1 MGRSKSA
8 SPGSPAQ
15 ASSTAPLASPVEGAG
30 PQPQPLRR
38 QVLLAVLTGVVLGLS
53 QPLVIEALGDEPV
66 DPTGLTGLLG
76 LVGFVPVL
84 LAVRGT
90 GPKRAYWLGFLA
102 SFVQFTIN
110 LQWLV
115 VAMVVFGRI
124 PLLVSWA
131 ILSLL
136 TGALAAYVGAAY
148 AVTRVLVGRLTFR
161 GRPLPMWLVFPVALT
176 GVETL
181 RNFGPL
187 GGFPWSNVGTSF
199 STVPVLAQAASL
211 AGVHGLVFLAAL
223 VCAALAE
230 VVARRGRARAPLV
243 CGAVVLAAWLGFG
256 AARLASEP
264 AGGPAV
270 KVALLQGNVE
280 QGIRNQE
287 AWTGRKILERYQ
299 TLTDDA
305 LAKGAELVVWPEAA
319 FPLRLRRS
327 LASLTDA
334 HLVASGHAT
343 PKAAVVGAV
352 AYEPVTIDGKRTEV
366 RHNSA
371 FVLGPELKVEARVDK
386 KHLVPFGEYVPWPFG
401 AIVRQIVP
409 IGGTV
414 PGESWRAVP
423 VRYTDD
429 HGAPKELKLAVT
441 ICYEGVF
448 PEIARALRNA
458 GANLHVNITNDGW
471 YGISSA
477 PTQHLLFYALRAIE
491 SGMPVVRAANTGKSA
506 WVDTRGRLH
515 DVTSIYTHTAVV
527 ADVPLTSAWTLY
539 ALLGEWL
546 SLPCVFLLLA
556 AWLYAI
562 LGRDVL
568 SRARPRLD
576 NALGAGGLA
585 LAGVA
590 AAYFLFV
597 PGVMGD
603 EGNATRALLTVL
615 AGLLVGVGA
624 LSGRPWGRTAQLV
637 VGVLAVVVGLA
648 AAPLGA
654 PWMLAVAAAGVA
666 LFVAQRPRAAAYTRA
681 LAPLTYDDA
690 SPLAGPAR

>member
-8 SPGSPAQ
+8 SPGSAAP
-15 ASSTAPLASPVEGAG
+15 ASSTAALASPVAG
-30 PQPQPLRR
+30 TAPGPQPLRR
-38 QVLLAVLTGVVLGLS
+38 QVLLAVLTGLMLGLS
-53 QPLVIEALGDEPV
+53 QPLVIEALGDEPI
-66 DPTGLTGLLG
+66 DPTGLSGLLA

-84 LAVRGT
+84 LALRGA

-131 ILSLL
+131 ILSIL
-136 TGALAAYVGAAY
+136 TGAIAAYVAAAY
-148 AVTRVLVGRLTFR
+148 AVTRVLVGRLRFR
-161 GRPLPMWLVFPVALT
+161 GRALPMWLVFPVALT
-176 GVETL
+176 AVEML

-199 STVPVLAQAASL
+199 ATVPLLAQAAAL

-230 VVARRGRARAPLV
+230 LVARRGRARWSLACV
-243 CGAVVLAAWLGFG
+243 GAVLFAWVAFG
-256 AARLASEP
+256 AARLATEP
-264 AGGPAV
+264 AGGPTV
-270 KVALLQGNVE
+270 RVALLQGNVE
-280 QGIRNQE
+280 QGIRNHDT
-287 AWTGRKILERYQ
+287 WTGRKVLDRYHA
-299 TLTDDA
+299 LTDEA

-319 FPLRLRRS
+319 FPIRLRRD
-327 LASLTDA
+327 LATLTEA
-334 HLVASGHAT
+334 RVVAPG
-343 PKAAVVGAV
+343 KAAPKVGVVGAV
-352 AYEPVTIDGKRTEV
+352 AYEPVTIDGKRTEL

-401 AIVRQIVP
+401 ALVRQIVP

-414 PGESWRAVP
+414 PGEVWRAVP
-423 VRYTDD
+423 VRFTDD
-429 HGAPKELKLAVT
+429 RGVARELKLAVT

-448 PEIARALRNA
+448 PEIARALKNA
-458 GANLHVNITNDGW
+458 GADLHVNVTNDGW

-491 SGMPVVRAANTGKSA
+491 SGMPVVRAANTGKSG

-515 DVTSIYTHTAVV
+515 DVTGIYTHAAVV
-527 ADVPLTSAWTLY
+527 ADVPLTGAWTLY
-539 ALLGEWL
+539 TLLGEWL
-546 SLPCVFLLLA
+546 SLPCVLLLLV
-556 AWLYAI
+556 AWLIAI
-562 LGRDVL
+562 LGRDVAA
-568 SRARPRLD
+568 RARPQLD
-576 NALGAGGLA
+576 NVLGAGGLLLA
-585 LAGVA
+585 LAGT
-590 AAYFLFV
+590 AYFLLV
-597 PGVMGD
+597 PGVSGD

-624 LSGRPWGRTAQLV
+624 LSGRPWGRKAHLAVGAIAAV
-637 VGVLAVVVGLA
+637 VGVL

-654 PWMLAVAAAGVA
+654 PWMLGVTAAGVA
-666 LFVAQRPRAAAYTRA
+666 LVVVQRRRAAAYTRA
-681 LAPLTYDDA
+681 LAPLDFDDA
-690 SPLAGPAR
+690 SPLAAAPR